1 MQILMGLIGMVAL
14 LAIAVLLSNN
24 RKAINLRTVLG
35 AWIIQVG
42 IGALILYVPAGRAA
56 LLAMSNGVAS
66 VIAYGNEG
74 ISFIFGGLVSD
85 KMFEV
90 FGGGGFVF
98 ALRVLPVIV
107 FFSSLI
113 AVLYYLGIMQLV
125 IRILGGALRAV
136 LKTSRT
142 ESLSATANIFVGQTE
157 APLVVRPYIATM
169 TRSELF
175 AVMCGGL
182 ASVAGSVLAGYAQ
195 MGVPLEYLIA
205 ASFMAAP
212 GGLLFAKIIVPETE
226 KPDDNPAHDSQSADA
241 DKPAN
246 VLDAAAS
253 GAASGMQL
261 ALNVGAMLLAFIALI
276 ALLNGILS
284 GVGGWFNHP
293 ELSLQMILG
302 WIFSPLAWVIGV
314 PWHEATVAGSF
325 IGQKLIINE
334 FVAYMNFGEYL
345 KADAEVAADRA
356 AGHFRSHQS
365 HYLFRAVRLCQP
377 VIDRHSDWRTRGN
390 GAQPAAGYRSAW
402 ATCGSGGDAVQPDE
416 RHHRRGFSRPVS
428 LSPEP
433 AATVPLVLL

>member
-1 MQILMGLIGMVAL
+1 MQILMGLIGMIVL
-14 LAIAVLLSNN
+14 LLIAVLLSSN
-24 RKAINLRTVLG
+24 RKAINLRTVIG

-42 IGALILYVPAGRAA
+42 IGALILYVPVGRKV
-56 LLAMSNGVAS
+56 LLAMSEGVAN
-66 VIAYGNEG
+66 VIGYGNAG
-74 ISFIFGGLVSD
+74 ISFLFGGLVSD

-98 ALRVLPVIV
+98 ALRVLPIIV

-125 IRILGGALRAV
+125 IRILGGGLRKV

-212 GGLLFAKIIVPETE
+212 GGLLFAKIILPETE
-226 KPDDNPAHDSQSADA
+226 TPNDAPELESMKNDPDR
-241 DKPAN
+241 PAN

-261 ALNVGAMLLAFIALI
+261 ALNVGAMLLAFVALI
-276 ALLNGILS
+276 ALLNGMLS
-284 GVGGWFNHP
+284 GIGGWFNYP
-293 ELSLQMILG
+293 QLSMELILG
-302 WIFSPLAWVIGV
+302 WVFSPLAWVIGV
-314 PWHEATVAGSF
+314 PWSEANVAGSF

-334 FVAYMNFGEYL
+334 FVAYLNFGEYL
-345 KADAEVAADRA
+345 KDDATVAAAGLQVLSDHTKAIISFALCGFANLSSIAILIGGLGSMAPNRRHEIAQLGLKAVA
-356 AGHFRSHQS
+356 AGTLSNLMS
-365 HYLFRAVRLCQP
+365 ATIAGSSCHYK
-377 VIDRHSDWRTRGN
+377 N
-390 GAQPAAGYRSAW
+390 GDVKII
-402 ATCGSGGDAVQPDE
+402 T
-416 RHHRRGFSRPVS
+416 S
-428 LSPEP
+428 L
-433 AATVPLVLL
+433 

>member
-35 AWIIQVG
+35 ARIIRGYRRVN
-42 IGALILYVPAGRAA
+42 IVCTGRA
-56 LLAMSNGVAS
+56 LGVVS
-66 VIAYGNEG
+66 DVERRRQRCAYGNGG

-113 AVLYYLGIMQLV
+113 AVLYYTGIMQLV

-175 AVMCGGL
+175 AVMCGGT

-226 KPDDNPAHDSQSADA
+226 KPDDNPAHDRQSADA

-284 GVGGWFNHP
+284 GLGGWFNHP

-302 WIFSPLAWVIGV
+302 WVFSPLAWVIGV

-345 KADAEVAADRA
+345 KADAEVAA
-356 AGHFRSHQS
+356 AGLQVISDHTKAIISF
-365 HYLFRAVRLCQP
+365 ALCGFANLSS
-377 VIDRHSDWRTRGN
+377 IAILIGGLGDGT
-390 GAQPAAGYRSAW
+390 QPASGYRPAW
-402 ATCGSGGDAVQPDE
+402 AACGGGGDAV
-416 RHHRRGFSRPVS
+416 
-428 LSPEP
+428 
-433 AATVPLVLL
+433 

>member
-1 MQILMGLIGMVAL
+1 MQILIGLIGMLVL
-14 LAIAVLLSNN
+14 LLIAVLFSTN
-24 RKAINLRTVLG
+24 RKAINLRTVIG
-35 AWIIQVG
+35 AWVLQVG
-42 IGALILYVPAGRAA
+42 IGALVLYVPVGRKV
-56 LLAMSNGVAS
+56 LLAMSEGVS
-66 VIAYGNEG
+66 NVIGYGNAG
-74 ISFIFGGLVSD
+74 ISFLFGGLVSD

-113 AVLYYLGIMQLV
+113 AVLYYIGIMQWV
-125 IRILGGALRAV
+125 IRILGGGLHKL

-175 AVMCGGL
+175 TVMTGGL

-212 GGLLFAKIIVPETE
+212 GGLLFSKLMMPETE
-226 KPDDNPAHDSQSADA
+226 KPNDSPDLESMENDP
-241 DKPAN
+241 DRPTN
-246 VLDAAAS
+246 ILDAAAS

-261 ALNVGAMLLAFIALI
+261 ALNVGAMLLAFVALI

-284 GVGGWFNHP
+284 GVGGWFNYP
-293 ELSLQMILG
+293 QLTMELILG
-302 WIFSPLAWVIGV
+302 WVFSPLAWVIGV
-314 PWHEATVAGSF
+314 PWAEAQVAGSF

-334 FVAYMNFGEYL
+334 FVAYLNFGAYL
-345 KADAEVAADRA
+345 KDDAEVAA
-356 AGHFRSHQS
+356 AGLQVLSANTKAIISFALCGFANLSSIAILIGGLGSMAPKRRHDIAQ
-365 HYLFRAVRLCQP
+365 LGLKAV
-377 VIDRHSDWRTRGN
+377 V
-390 GAQPAAGYRSAW
+390 AGTLSNLMSATI
-402 ATCGSGGDAVQPDE
+402 AGIFLA
-416 RHHRRGFSRPVS
+416 
-428 LSPEP
+428 L
-433 AATVPLVLL
+433 

>member
-1 MQILMGLIGMVAL
+1 
-14 LAIAVLLSNN
+14 
-24 RKAINLRTVLG
+24 
-35 AWIIQVG
+35 
-42 IGALILYVPAGRAA
+42 
-56 LLAMSNGVAS
+56 
-66 VIAYGNEG
+66 
-74 ISFIFGGLVSD
+74 
-85 KMFEV
+85 
-90 FGGGGFVF
+90 
-98 ALRVLPVIV
+98 
-107 FFSSLI
+107 
-113 AVLYYLGIMQLV
+113 MQLV

-246 VLDAAAS
+246 VLDAAS

-345 KADAEVAADRA
+345 KADAEVAA
-356 AGHFRSHQS
+356 AGLQVISDHTKAIISF
-365 HYLFRAVRLCQP
+365 ALCGFANLSS
-377 VIDRHSDWRTRGN
+377 IAILIGGLGEWRPT
-390 GAQPAAGYRSAW
+390 
-402 ATCGSGGDAVQPDE
+402 GG
-416 RHHRRGFSRPVS
+416 RIS
-428 LSPEP
+428 LSLGY
-433 AATVPLVLL
+433 VR

>member
-1 MQILMGLIGMVAL
+1 MQILMGLVGMVAL
-14 LAIAVLLSNN
+14 LAIAVLLSSN

-35 AWIIQVG
+35 AWLIQVG
-42 IGALILYVPAGRAA
+42 IGALILYVPAGRRV
-56 LLAMSNGVAS
+56 LLAMSEGVAN

-74 ISFIFGGLVSD
+74 ISFLFGGLVSD
-85 KMFEV
+85 KMFEL
-90 FGGGGFVF
+90 FGGGGFIF

-212 GGLLFAKIIVPETE
+212 GGLLFAKIMLPETE
-226 KPDDNPAHDSQSADA
+226 TPNDAPDLDTQGNDSDRPS
-241 DKPAN
+241 N

-261 ALNVGAMLLAFIALI
+261 ALNVGAMLLAFVALI

-284 GVGGWFNHP
+284 GIGGWFDYP
-293 ELSLQMILG
+293 QLSMQLLLG
-302 WIFSPLAWVIGV
+302 WLFAPIAWLIGV

-345 KADAEVAADRA
+345 KEDAAVAAAGLQVISAHTKAIISFALCGFANLSSIAILIGGLGSMAPNRRHDIAQLGLKAVA
-356 AGHFRSHQS
+356 AGTLSNLMS
-365 HYLFRAVRLCQP
+365 AT
-377 VIDRHSDWRTRGN
+377 I
-390 GAQPAAGYRSAW
+390 AGVFLA
-402 ATCGSGGDAVQPDE
+402 
-416 RHHRRGFSRPVS
+416 
-428 LSPEP
+428 L
-433 AATVPLVLL
+433 

>member
-1 MQILMGLIGMVAL
+1 MQLLMGLIGMIVL
-14 LAIAVLLSNN
+14 LLIAVLLSSN

-35 AWIIQVG
+35 AWLIQVG
-42 IGALILYVPAGRAA
+42 IGALILYVPVGRKV
-56 LLAMSNGVAS
+56 LLAMSEGVAN
-66 VIAYGNEG
+66 VIAYGNAG
-74 ISFIFGGLVSD
+74 ISFLFGGLVSD

-98 ALRVLPVIV
+98 ALRVLPIIV

-125 IRILGGALRAV
+125 IRILGGGLRKV

-212 GGLLFAKIIVPETE
+212 GGLLFAKIMLPETE
-226 KPDDNPAHDSQSADA
+226 TPNDAPELEAMKNDPDR
-241 DKPAN
+241 PAN

-261 ALNVGAMLLAFIALI
+261 ALNVGAMLLAFVALI
-276 ALLNGILS
+276 ALLNGMLS
-284 GVGGWFNHP
+284 GIGGWFNYP
-293 ELSLQMILG
+293 QLSMELILG
-302 WIFSPLAWVIGV
+302 WVFSPLAWVIGV
-314 PWHEATVAGSF
+314 PWSEANVAGSF

-334 FVAYMNFGEYL
+334 FVAYLNFGEYL
-345 KADAEVAADRA
+345 KDDATVAAAGLQVLSDHTKAIISFALCGFANLSSIAILIGGLGSMAPNRRHDIAQLGLKAVA
-356 AGHFRSHQS
+356 AGTLSNLMS
-365 HYLFRAVRLCQP
+365 AT
-377 VIDRHSDWRTRGN
+377 I
-390 GAQPAAGYRSAW
+390 AG
-402 ATCGSGGDAVQPDE
+402 V
-416 RHHRRGFSRPVS
+416 FLS
-428 LSPEP
+428 L
-433 AATVPLVLL
+433 

>member
-1 MQILMGLIGMVAL
+1 MQILIGLIGM
-14 LAIAVLLSNN
+14 IVLLLIAILFSTN
-24 RKAINLRTVLG
+24 RKAINLRTVIG
-35 AWIIQVG
+35 AWILQVG
-42 IGALILYVPAGRAA
+42 IGALVLYVPVGRKV
-56 LLAMSNGVAS
+56 LLAMSEGVAN
-66 VIAYGNEG
+66 VISYGNEG
-74 ISFIFGGLVSD
+74 ISFLFGGLVSD

-113 AVLYYLGIMQLV
+113 AVLYYIGIMQWV
-125 IRILGGALRAV
+125 IRILGGGLHKL

-175 AVMCGGL
+175 TVMSGGL

-212 GGLLFAKIIVPETE
+212 GGLLFSKLMMPETE
-226 KPDDNPAHDSQSADA
+226 KPNDSPHLESMENDP
-241 DKPAN
+241 DRPTN
-246 VLDAAAS
+246 ILDAAAS

-261 ALNVGAMLLAFIALI
+261 ALNVGAMLLAFVALI

-284 GVGGWFNHP
+284 GIGGWFNYP
-293 ELSLQMILG
+293 QLTMELILG
-302 WIFSPLAWVIGV
+302 WVFSPLAWIIGV
-314 PWHEATVAGSF
+314 PWAEAQIAGSF

-334 FVAYMNFGEYL
+334 FVAYLNFGAYL
-345 KADAEVAADRA
+345 KDEAEVTA
-356 AGHFRSHQS
+356 AGLQVLSTNTKAIISFALCGFANLSSIAILIGGLGSMAPKRRHDVAQ
-365 HYLFRAVRLCQP
+365 LGLKAV
-377 VIDRHSDWRTRGN
+377 V
-390 GAQPAAGYRSAW
+390 AGTLSNLMSATI
-402 ATCGSGGDAVQPDE
+402 AGIFLA
-416 RHHRRGFSRPVS
+416 
-428 LSPEP
+428 L
-433 AATVPLVLL
+433 

>member
-1 MQILMGLIGMVAL
+1 MQIVMGLVGMVVL
-14 LAIAVLLSNN
+14 LAIALLLSSN

-35 AWIIQVG
+35 AWLIQLG
-42 IGALILYVPAGRAA
+42 IGALILYVPAGRQ
-56 LLAMSNGVAS
+56 LLMAISAGVAN

-74 ISFIFGGLVSD
+74 IGFLFGGLVSD

-125 IRILGGALRAV
+125 IRVLGGGLRKL

-212 GGLLFAKIIVPETE
+212 GGLLFAKIIIPETE
-226 KPDDNPAHDSQSADA
+226 TPQDSPDLETVDDIDR
-241 DKPAN
+241 PAN

-284 GVGGWFNHP
+284 GIGGWFDYP
-293 ELSLQMILG
+293 QLSLELILG
-302 WIFSPLAWVIGV
+302 WVFSPLAWVIGI
-314 PWHEATVAGSF
+314 PWDEATIAGSF

-345 KADAEVAADRA
+345 KEDAVVAAAGLQVLSDNTKAIISFALCGFANFSSIAILIGGLGGMAPNRRQDIAQLGLKAVA
-356 AGHFRSHQS
+356 AGTLSNLMS
-365 HYLFRAVRLCQP
+365 ATIAGLFLAL
-377 VIDRHSDWRTRGN
+377 
-390 GAQPAAGYRSAW
+390 
-402 ATCGSGGDAVQPDE
+402 
-416 RHHRRGFSRPVS
+416 
-428 LSPEP
+428 
-433 AATVPLVLL
+433 

>member
-1 MQILMGLIGMVAL
+1 MQILMGLIGMIVL
-14 LAIAVLLSNN
+14 LLIAVLLSSN
-24 RKAINLRTVLG
+24 RKAINLRTVIG

-42 IGALILYVPAGRAA
+42 IGALILYVPVGRKV
-56 LLAMSNGVAS
+56 LLAMSEGVAN
-66 VIAYGNEG
+66 VIGYGNAG
-74 ISFIFGGLVSD
+74 ISFLFGGLVSD

-98 ALRVLPVIV
+98 ALRVLPIIV

-125 IRILGGALRAV
+125 IRILGGGLRKV

-212 GGLLFAKIIVPETE
+212 GGLLFAKIILPETE
-226 KPDDNPAHDSQSADA
+226 TPNDAPELESMKKDPDR
-241 DKPAN
+241 PAN

-261 ALNVGAMLLAFIALI
+261 ALNVGAMLLAFVALI
-276 ALLNGILS
+276 ALLNGMLS
-284 GVGGWFNHP
+284 GIGGWFNYP
-293 ELSLQMILG
+293 QLSMELILG
-302 WIFSPLAWVIGV
+302 WVFSPLAWVIGV
-314 PWHEATVAGSF
+314 PWSEANVAGSF

-334 FVAYMNFGEYL
+334 FVAYLNFGEYL
-345 KADAEVAADRA
+345 KDDATVAAAGLQVLSDHTKAIISFALCGFANLSSIAILIGGLGSMAPNRRHEIAQLGLKAVA
-356 AGHFRSHQS
+356 AGTLSNLMS
-365 HYLFRAVRLCQP
+365 AT
-377 VIDRHSDWRTRGN
+377 I
-390 GAQPAAGYRSAW
+390 AG
-402 ATCGSGGDAVQPDE
+402 V
-416 RHHRRGFSRPVS
+416 FLS
-428 LSPEP
+428 L
-433 AATVPLVLL
+433 

>member
-1 MQILMGLIGMVAL
+1 MQILMGLIGMIVL
-14 LAIAVLLSNN
+14 LLIAVLLSSN

-42 IGALILYVPAGRAA
+42 IGALILYVPVGRKV
-56 LLAMSNGVAS
+56 LLAMSEGVAN
-66 VIAYGNEG
+66 VIAYGNAG
-74 ISFIFGGLVSD
+74 ISFLFGGLVSD

-98 ALRVLPVIV
+98 ALRVLPIIV

-125 IRILGGALRAV
+125 IRVLGGGLRKV

-212 GGLLFAKIIVPETE
+212 GGLLFAKLILPETE
-226 KPDDNPAHDSQSADA
+226 VPNDAPELESMKNDPDR
-241 DKPAN
+241 PAN

-261 ALNVGAMLLAFIALI
+261 ALNVGAMLLAFVALI
-276 ALLNGILS
+276 ALLNGMLS
-284 GVGGWFNHP
+284 GIGGWFNYP
-293 ELSLQMILG
+293 QLSMELILG
-302 WIFSPLAWVIGV
+302 WVFSPLAWIIGV
-314 PWHEATVAGSF
+314 PWSEANVAGSF

-334 FVAYMNFGEYL
+334 FVAYLNFGEYL
-345 KADAEVAADRA
+345 KDDATVAAAGLQVLSDHTKAIISFALCGFANLSSIAILIGGLGSMAPNRRHEIAQLGLKAVA
-356 AGHFRSHQS
+356 AGTLSNLMS
-365 HYLFRAVRLCQP
+365 AT
-377 VIDRHSDWRTRGN
+377 I
-390 GAQPAAGYRSAW
+390 AG
-402 ATCGSGGDAVQPDE
+402 V
-416 RHHRRGFSRPVS
+416 FLS
-428 LSPEP
+428 L
-433 AATVPLVLL
+433 

>member
-1 MQILMGLIGMVAL
+1 MQILMGLVGMIVL
-14 LAIAVLLSNN
+14 LLIAVLLSSN

-35 AWIIQVG
+35 AWLIQVG
-42 IGALILYVPAGRAA
+42 IGALILYVPVGRKV
-56 LLAMSNGVAS
+56 LLAMSEGVAN
-66 VIAYGNEG
+66 VIAYGNAG
-74 ISFIFGGLVSD
+74 ISFLFGGLVSD

-98 ALRVLPVIV
+98 ALRVLPIIV

-125 IRILGGALRAV
+125 IRILGGGLRK
-136 LKTSRT
+136 LIKTSRT

-157 APLVVRPYIATM
+157 APLVVRPYIETM

-212 GGLLFAKIIVPETE
+212 GGLLFAKLILPETE
-226 KPDDNPAHDSQSADA
+226 TPNDAPELESMKNDPDR
-241 DKPAN
+241 PAN

-261 ALNVGAMLLAFIALI
+261 ALNVGAMLLAFVALI
-276 ALLNGILS
+276 ALLNGMLS
-284 GVGGWFNHP
+284 GIGGWFNYP
-293 ELSLQMILG
+293 QLSMELILG
-302 WIFSPLAWVIGV
+302 WVFSPLAWVIGV
-314 PWHEATVAGSF
+314 PWAEANVAGSF

-334 FVAYMNFGEYL
+334 FVAYLNFGAYL
-345 KADAEVAADRA
+345 KDDATVAAAGLQVLSDHTKAIISFALCGFANLSSIAILIGGLGSMAPSRRHDIAQLGLKAVA
-356 AGHFRSHQS
+356 AGTLSNLMS
-365 HYLFRAVRLCQP
+365 AT
-377 VIDRHSDWRTRGN
+377 I
-390 GAQPAAGYRSAW
+390 AG
-402 ATCGSGGDAVQPDE
+402 V
-416 RHHRRGFSRPVS
+416 FLS
-428 LSPEP
+428 L
-433 AATVPLVLL
+433 

>member
-1 MQILMGLIGMVAL
+1 MQLLMGLIGMIVL
-14 LAIAVLLSNN
+14 LLIAVLLSSN

-42 IGALILYVPAGRAA
+42 IGALILYVPVGRQV
-56 LLAMSNGVAS
+56 LLAMSEGVAN
-66 VIAYGNEG
+66 VIAYGNAG
-74 ISFIFGGLVSD
+74 ISFLFGGLVSD

-98 ALRVLPVIV
+98 ALRVLPIIV

-125 IRILGGALRAV
+125 IRILGGGLRKI

-212 GGLLFAKIIVPETE
+212 GGLLFAKIILPETE
-226 KPDDNPAHDSQSADA
+226 TPNDAPELESLKNDPDR
-241 DKPAN
+241 PAN

-261 ALNVGAMLLAFIALI
+261 ALNVGAMLLAFVALI
-276 ALLNGILS
+276 ALLNGMLS
-284 GVGGWFNHP
+284 GIGGWFNYP
-293 ELSLQMILG
+293 QLSMELILG
-302 WIFSPLAWVIGV
+302 WVFSPLAWVIGV
-314 PWHEATVAGSF
+314 PWSEANVAGSF

-334 FVAYMNFGEYL
+334 FVAYLNFGEYL
-345 KADAEVAADRA
+345 KDDATVAAAGLQVLSSHTKAIISFALCGFANLSSIAILIGGLGSMAPSRRHDIAQLGLKAVA
-356 AGHFRSHQS
+356 AGTLSNLMS
-365 HYLFRAVRLCQP
+365 AT
-377 VIDRHSDWRTRGN
+377 I
-390 GAQPAAGYRSAW
+390 AG
-402 ATCGSGGDAVQPDE
+402 V
-416 RHHRRGFSRPVS
+416 FLS
-428 LSPEP
+428 L
-433 AATVPLVLL
+433 

>member
-1 MQILMGLIGMVAL
+1 MQLLMGLIGMIVL
-14 LAIAVLLSNN
+14 LLIAVLLSSN

-35 AWIIQVG
+35 AWLIQVG
-42 IGALILYVPAGRAA
+42 IGALILYVPVGRKV
-56 LLAMSNGVAS
+56 LLAMSEGVAN
-66 VIAYGNEG
+66 VIAYGNAG
-74 ISFIFGGLVSD
+74 ISFLFGGLVSD

-98 ALRVLPVIV
+98 ALRVLPIIV

-113 AVLYYLGIMQLV
+113 AVLYYLGIMQFV
-125 IRILGGALRAV
+125 IRILGGGLRKI

-212 GGLLFAKIIVPETE
+212 GGLLFAKIILPETE
-226 KPDDNPAHDSQSADA
+226 TPNDAPELESMKNDPDR
-241 DKPAN
+241 PAN

-261 ALNVGAMLLAFIALI
+261 ALNVGAMLLAFVALI
-276 ALLNGILS
+276 ALLNGMLS
-284 GVGGWFNHP
+284 GIGGWFNYP
-293 ELSLQMILG
+293 QLSMELILG
-302 WIFSPLAWVIGV
+302 WVFSPLAWVIGV
-314 PWHEATVAGSF
+314 PWSEANVAGSF

-334 FVAYMNFGEYL
+334 FVAYLNFGEYL
-345 KADAEVAADRA
+345 KDDATVAAAGLQVLSDHTKAIISFALCGFANLSSIAILIGGLGSMAPNRRHDIAQLGLKAVA
-356 AGHFRSHQS
+356 AGTLSNLMS
-365 HYLFRAVRLCQP
+365 AT
-377 VIDRHSDWRTRGN
+377 I
-390 GAQPAAGYRSAW
+390 AG
-402 ATCGSGGDAVQPDE
+402 V
-416 RHHRRGFSRPVS
+416 FLS
-428 LSPEP
+428 L
-433 AATVPLVLL
+433 

>member
-1 MQILMGLIGMVAL
+1 MQLLMGLIGMIVL
-14 LAIAVLLSNN
+14 LLIAVLLSSH

-42 IGALILYVPAGRAA
+42 IGALILYVPVGRKV
-56 LLAMSNGVAS
+56 LLAMSEGVAN
-66 VIAYGNEG
+66 VIAYGNAG
-74 ISFIFGGLVSD
+74 ISFLFGGLVSD

-98 ALRVLPVIV
+98 ALRVLPIIV

-125 IRILGGALRAV
+125 IRILGGGLRKL

-212 GGLLFAKIIVPETE
+212 GGLLFAKIILPETE
-226 KPDDNPAHDSQSADA
+226 IPNDAPELDSLKNDPDR
-241 DKPAN
+241 PAN

-261 ALNVGAMLLAFIALI
+261 ALNVGAMLLAFVALI
-276 ALLNGILS
+276 ALLNGMLS
-284 GVGGWFNHP
+284 GIGGWFNYP
-293 ELSLQMILG
+293 QLSMELILG
-302 WIFSPLAWVIGV
+302 WVFSPLAWVIGV
-314 PWHEATVAGSF
+314 PWSEANVAGSF

-334 FVAYMNFGEYL
+334 FVAYLNFGEYL
-345 KADAEVAADRA
+345 KDDATVAAAGLQVLSDHTKAIISFALCGFANLSSIAILIGGLGSMAPSRRHDIAQLGLKAVA
-356 AGHFRSHQS
+356 AGTLSNLMS
-365 HYLFRAVRLCQP
+365 AT
-377 VIDRHSDWRTRGN
+377 I
-390 GAQPAAGYRSAW
+390 AG
-402 ATCGSGGDAVQPDE
+402 V
-416 RHHRRGFSRPVS
+416 FLS
-428 LSPEP
+428 L
-433 AATVPLVLL
+433 